1 MTESKQIPLAQEQ
14 AVQELSEERSQFLD
28 APNAIPKPKTTFLS
42 KLLLKKHQFFIIVF
56 GLFLLTTVGVAA
68 YLSYEEKNEIE
79 PENNFP
85 KQQVENIATAS
96 SKPNKNLSLNEIYNN
111 LCNLAK
117 KSDGECSEQSNIPF
131 FYIANWK
138 NASYKENY
146 CFTSGLYQNN
156 NFPTI
161 SFLTDDIKN
170 YLESLILEAGFFIDD
185 QREAGAIKEVASL
198 TFLKKDQSE
207 IIIVDPKNDKI
218 DEQGATGIEIV
229 FFNDIEELE
238 KRQKNM
244 ADIVFDLSWR
254 GIGGPLANHK
264 KEPCTIDSGWTL
276 GSTTEWRRVKVKNEN
291 EWTYYLTTFISG
303 LEATTRI
310 VPLYF
315 RENNITG
322 ETQRI
327 FYFEEIMPSP
337 NLDSL
342 ESSKEINCG
351 VLLENNVTE
360 MERDKILEILHN
372 EFSSLVPANW
382 AEWNKEGDTMYDKM
396 RDCDLDKK

>member
-79 PENNFP
+79 PKSNFP
-85 KQQVENIATAS
+85 KQQVENIAIIS
-96 SKPNKNLSLNEIYNN
+96 SKQNESLSLDEIYNN

-117 KSDGECSEQSNIPF
+117 KSDGECSEQNSVPF

-138 NASYKENY
+138 NVNYKENY

-161 SFLTDDIKN
+161 SFLTDDIKD

-185 QREAGAIKEVASL
+185 QREAGAIKEAANL

-254 GIGGPLANHK
+254 GIEGPLANHK
-264 KEPCTIDSGWTL
+264 KEPCTIDFGWTL

-360 MERDKILEILHN
+360 TERDKILEILHN
-372 EFSSLVPANW
+372 EFSSLVPADW
-382 AEWNKEGDTMYDKM
+382 AEWNKEGSFLYDKM
-396 RDCDLDKK
+396 KNCNLSKK